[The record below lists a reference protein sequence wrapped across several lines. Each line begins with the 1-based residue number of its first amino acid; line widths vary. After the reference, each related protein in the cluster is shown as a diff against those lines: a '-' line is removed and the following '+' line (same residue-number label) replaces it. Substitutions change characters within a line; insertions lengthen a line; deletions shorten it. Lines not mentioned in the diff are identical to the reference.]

1 MLGVHTHSCLR
12 DVLCDLGGKHL
23 VRADDKHS
31 ILNLASEMHAEH
43 HLGKPSPHPL
53 FSQRE

>member
-1 MLGVHTHSCLR
+1 MLGFHTHSCLR
-12 DVLCDLGGKHL
+12 DAPCNVSGKHL
-23 VRADDKHS
+23 VRTDDKHS
-31 ILNLASEMHAEH
+31 IVNLASEMQAKR